1 MEGLFLKML
10 KDFYNTIKKSKR
22 REALW
27 KEKTIQKYDAN
38 GDTLLTYA
46 VCDENL
52 EMVDFL
58 LEKSFSPIEKNS
70 YGVTPLI
77 ISAQIDNVS
86 ILKKLFYICVNDLNS
101 EDIACLYANASYYGC
116 TSNIQYLINHSPV
129 KDAMFQGDSI
139 LHWSI
144 NSGNV
149 ETVKLV
155 LSITSDI
162 NVQNEDGMTSIYNA
176 CAEGNIDIV
185 KLLLSRN
192 ADVNIPSYFGCTPLG
207 IAVCYG
213 HTAIVE
219 LLLKHHAN
227 LETKDLDGLTPLL
240 YSVKYNNINIF
251 ELLLKNG
258 VKTDV
263 VDNNLHGFRFY
274 VNPDYT
280 NKYISLMKKY
290 GYSHV

>member
-1 MEGLFLKML
+1 ML
-10 KDFYNTIKKSKR
+10 KDFYDTIKQSKR

-27 KEKTIQKYDAN
+27 KEEEIQKYDAN

-52 EMVDFL
+52 EMVNFL
-58 LEKSFSPIEKNS
+58 LEKSFSPMAKNL

-77 ISAQIDNVS
+77 ISAQIDNIS
-86 ILKKLFYICVNDLNS
+86 ILERLFPLCVNDLNL

-116 TSNIQYLINHSPV
+116 TRNIQYLMNYSPV
-129 KDAMFQGDSI
+129 KDVMFQGDSI

-155 LSITSDI
+155 LSITSDL
-162 NVQNEDGMTSIYNA
+162 NVQNEDGMTPIYNA
-176 CAEGNIDIV
+176 CAEGELDIV
-185 KLLLSRN
+185 KLLLSQN
-192 ADVNIPSYFGCTPLG
+192 ADVNIPSYSGCTPLG

-227 LETKDLDGLTPLL
+227 PETRDLDGLTPLL
-240 YSVKYNNINIF
+240 YSIKYNKIDIF
-251 ELLLKNG
+251 ELLLKSSI
-258 VKTDV
+258 KTDV
-263 VDNNLHGFRFY
+263 VDNNLHGFHFY
-274 VNPDYT
+274 VNPNYV
-280 NKYISLMKKY
+280 NRYISLMIKY
-290 GYSHV
+290 GYNPI